1 MKPKQRGMLA
11 AGFAAL
17 CWGAATVLSKSA
29 LENVSPIALL
39 VLQLLA
45 SSVALWAFIILTKRR
60 VPPLKEI
67 RLIAAL
73 GLLEPG
79 AAYLLGLIG
88 LVGIG
93 AGEATLIQ
101 ASEAIMIIAVT
112 AILFKERPSTSL
124 LGLSCIA
131 LAGLAVVIGMPNHSL
146 SAAEVTGVLLMFLA
160 TASAAFYVVL
170 SGRVLGDHDPLVV
183 VGFQQLAALLFA
195 LCCLPFEIHW
205 RASGIELP
213 SDAATW
219 SIVIISGLIQYAVA
233 FSAYMFALSK
243 ISANLSGSFLNLT
256 PVFGVTIAFVALG
269 ERLTA
274 LQMLGAGVAIA
285 AVYLIHGRSDG
296 HGSNA
301 EILS

>member
-1 MKPKQRGMLA
+1 
-11 AGFAAL
+11 
-17 CWGAATVLSKSA
+17 
-29 LENVSPIALL
+29 
-39 VLQLLA
+39 
-45 SSVALWAFIILTKRR
+45 
-60 VPPLKEI
+60 
-67 RLIAAL
+67 
-73 GLLEPG
+73 
-79 AAYLLGLIG
+79 
-88 LVGIG
+88 
-93 AGEATLIQ
+93 
-101 ASEAIMIIAVT
+101 
-112 AILFKERPSTSL
+112 
-124 LGLSCIA
+124 
-131 LAGLAVVIGMPNHSL
+131 
-146 SAAEVTGVLLMFLA
+146 
-160 TASAAFYVVL
+160 
-170 SGRVLGDHDPLVV
+170 
-183 VGFQQLAALLFA
+183 LAALLFA